1 MNQKKLHKLVES
13 IASKDFSSEKELLIS
28 VINQI
33 IKNEDIKVTG
43 GRIWKLSQEK
53 RSYKIL
59 YQTGNFGKLSP
70 GFEIQIKEY
79 PTFDLIAQ
87 ERTI

>member
-43 GRIWKLSQEK
+43 GRIWKLDVDRK
-53 RSYKIL
+53 SYKIL
-59 YQTGNFGKLSP
+59 YQIGNYEKINP
-70 GFEIQIKEY
+70 GFELKVEDY
-79 PTFDLIAQ
+79 PTFSLI
-87 ERTI
+87 ER